1 MVYCDMGSKLWG
13 AADCVR
19 GSEAADSCPL
29 AGERVKPNF
38 SQVNCQKSGL
48 IMEDKRLDMTINR
61 LATFRRSDESMAQL
75 PLPTAGETTAVC
87 FSDRHL
93 DITLGVDDVDAIPAS
108 SILSTKMLKT
118 IKIQVAG
125 AMSVELKEWF
135 TQLLQ
140 PHVLGELTSLDVVL
154 EYERENHD
162 VFEALSDFA
171 KSASA
176 YGRQLVH
183 LTMHVEASLADFMR
197 AFRDRQS
204 DMACVKMCDRS
215 GALLKLLDPSLHQ
228 LLCLYNRQSE
238 ATDTFTDAEGEQET
252 ELNDF
257 DEDSFEI
264 VDGHME
270 RYCHWSDNDEE
281 PSYDA
286 YQVSNWEEM

>member
-1 MVYCDMGSKLWG
+1 
-13 AADCVR
+13 
-19 GSEAADSCPL
+19 
-29 AGERVKPNF
+29 
-38 SQVNCQKSGL
+38 
-48 IMEDKRLDMTINR
+48 MTFNR
-61 LATFRRSDESMAQL
+61 LATFRRSDECMAQS

-87 FSDRHL
+87 VSDRHL
-93 DITLGVDDVDAIPAS
+93 EITLGVDDILSAPAA
-108 SILSTKMLKT
+108 ILSTKRPET

-125 AMSVELKEWF
+125 AVSAELKEWLN
-135 TQLLQ
+135 QILQ

-183 LTMHVEASLADFMR
+183 LTMHVEAGLADFMR

-204 DMACVKMCDRS
+204 NMGCVKMCDRS

-238 ATDTFTDAEGEQET
+238 VNDTFTDAEGEEEA
-252 ELNDF
+252 ELDDF

-264 VDGHME
+264 VDGHLE
-270 RYCHWSDNDEE
+270 RYRFDSNMSDDDEE
-281 PSYDA
+281 PSYDF
-286 YQVSNWEEM
+286 YQVSYWEEMQDSFHSLYSLIANEVLDLYNHNMHFFIGWRMLGSVCKYVV